1 MGIAQFEGKA
11 LVFNNGVVD
20 VVQGETSLVDENK
33 VAHIPEGGNVE
44 IDNLTIIKNADDE
57 LEVPFDNNTIYRD
70 QDGFIKART
79 GGGSS
84 YTAGDGIQI
93 SNDEISVDKTQFI
106 SRQVTRPEHD
116 FYVHFDPAITG
127 LGHYVQ
133 YDYSEEAQEAYDW
146 IMQYNPYIQGET
158 VGSGG
163 GLWDSYGMIVH
174 QFTVEDSDG
183 TYG

>member
-1 MGIAQFEGKA
+1 MPIAQFEGKA

-70 QDGFIKART
+70 QDGFIKARS

-84 YTAGDGIQI
+84 YSIGDGLDLVDNTLSVRKDDFISKSQRFPGMSWELHFDEPISGLGSFERYVEVDEDFAENWMSYWFLDSTSPLPI
-93 SNDEISVDKTQFI
+93 SN
-106 SRQVTRPEHD
+106 
-116 FYVHFDPAITG
+116 
-127 LGHYVQ
+127 L
-133 YDYSEEAQEAYDW
+133 
-146 IMQYNPYIQGET
+146 
-158 VGSGG
+158 
-163 GLWDSYGMIVH
+163 
-174 QFTVEDSDG
+174 
-183 TYG
+183 